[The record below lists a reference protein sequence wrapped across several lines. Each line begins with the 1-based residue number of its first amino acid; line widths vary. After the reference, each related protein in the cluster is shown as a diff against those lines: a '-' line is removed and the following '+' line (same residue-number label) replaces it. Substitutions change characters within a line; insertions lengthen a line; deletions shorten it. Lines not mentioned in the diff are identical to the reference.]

1 MSDQKRKKS
10 DILGTNGATMTR
22 RNVLKTGAAATAA
35 VTSFSI
41 FSKSYAAD
49 QSLRVLCWPG
59 YEERGVV
66 EEFEDTHKV
75 KVDFKIYIG
84 GEQML
89 SYFSQTPRGTFDAII
104 SDSEYIGKLRALN
117 ALEPFSTAGMPDIDN
132 YHPKLRDVK
141 MLRADD
147 GKVWSVVTRFSFYG
161 ISYNTNV
168 ISHEE
173 AQDWNILF
181 DPKLKG
187 RIGVFDWY
195 LPNMGNVSMAVQ
207 PNIEDPYA
215 ISDEALEQVRQWL
228 LKLRPQVLM
237 FAAANQPLVQAMLAE
252 DIYASPV
259 GDFEIDL
266 ILAGHKNY
274 SSTIPKQG
282 GVRFQETAALCAQ
295 GRNKELA
302 MEWIKYMMRAKTQSQ
317 LVYTNAFKARAPN
330 MKVVDFWNDQQRELL
345 SYVPDP
351 NNPNQL
357 LVETLLERSV
367 PRSLPSLQ
375 PERKWIDIYNEFK
388 SAS

>member
-1 MSDQKRKKS
+1 MDDQKLDTLGAKGPKLDRRK
-10 DILGTNGATMTR
+10 
-22 RNVLKTGAAATAA
+22 VLKAGVAAASA
-35 VTSFSI
+35 VSTFSI
-41 FSKSYAAD
+41 FSRSYAAD

-59 YEERGVV
+59 YEERGVI
-66 EEFEDTHKV
+66 EEFEETHKV

-104 SDSEYIGKLRALN
+104 SDAEYIQKLRALD
-117 ALEPFSTAGMPDIDN
+117 ALEPFNPTKMPDFAN
-132 YHPKLRDVK
+132 YHPRLRDME
-141 MLRADD
+141 MLKAD
-147 GKVWSVVTRFSFYG
+147 GENVWSVVTRFSFYG

-168 ISHEE
+168 ISLEE

-181 DPKLKG
+181 APKLKG

-195 LPNMGNVSMAVQ
+195 LPNMGNVSLAVQ
-207 PNIEDPYA
+207 PNNEDPYA
-215 ISDEALEQVRQWL
+215 ISDETLGKVREWL

-237 FAAANQPLVQAMLAE
+237 FASANQPLVQAMLAE

-266 ILAGHKNY
+266 ILAGHKNFN
-274 SSTIPKQG
+274 STVPKQG
-282 GVRFQETAALCAQ
+282 GVRFQETAGLCAQ
-295 GRNKELA
+295 SRNKELA
-302 MEWIKYMMRAKTQSQ
+302 LEWIKYMMGAKAQSQ

-330 MKVVDFWNDQQRELL
+330 MKVVDFWNDQQRQLL

-351 NNPNQL
+351 DNPSQL
-357 LVETLLERSV
+357 LVETLLDRSV

-375 PERKWIDIYNEFK
+375 PERQWIDIYNEFK
-388 SAS
+388 SA

>member
-1 MSDQKRKKS
+1 MSDQKRQKGGS
-10 DILGTNGATMTR
+10 LGATGPKMDR
-22 RNVLKTGAAATAA
+22 RKVLKAGAAATAA
-35 VTSFSI
+35 ISTFSI
-41 FSKSYAAD
+41 FSRSYAAD

-59 YEERGVV
+59 YEERGVI

-104 SDSEYIGKLRALN
+104 SDSEYIGKLKALD
-117 ALEPFSTAGMPDIDN
+117 ALEPFDASVMPDYEN
-132 YHPKLRDVK
+132 YHPRLRDLK
-141 MLRADD
+141 ILQADD

-161 ISYNTNV
+161 VSYNTNV
-168 ISHEE
+168 VSHEE
-173 AQDWNILF
+173 AQDWNVLF

-187 RIGVFDWY
+187 RVGVFDWY
-195 LPNMGNVSMAVQ
+195 LPNMGNASLAVQ
-207 PNIEDPYA
+207 PNIENPYD
-215 ISDEALEQVRQWL
+215 ISDEALGKVREWL

-237 FAAANQPLVQAMLAE
+237 FAGANQPLVQAMLAE

-266 ILAGHKNY
+266 VLAGHKNY
-274 SSTIPKQG
+274 ASTVPKQG
-282 GVRFQETAALCAQ
+282 SVRFQETAALCAQ

-302 MEWIKYMMRAKTQSQ
+302 LEWIKYMMGAKTQSQ

-330 MKVVDFWNDQQRELL
+330 MKVVDFWNEQQRELL

-351 NNPNQL
+351 DNPSQL
-357 LVETLLERSV
+357 LVDTLLQRSV
-367 PRSLPSLQ
+367 SRSLPSQ
-375 PERKWIDIYNEFK
+375 QTERQWIDIYNEFK
-388 SAS
+388 SA